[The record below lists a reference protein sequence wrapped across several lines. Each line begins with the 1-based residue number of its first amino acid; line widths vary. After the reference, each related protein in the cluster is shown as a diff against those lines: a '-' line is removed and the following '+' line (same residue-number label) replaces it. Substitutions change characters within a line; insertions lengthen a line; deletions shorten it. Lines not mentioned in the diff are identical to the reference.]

1 MTQREL
7 NWLKDDIIEDAIDE
21 IKYLK
26 QKLFWRWIFFIYGFG
41 IGLLTGLGVWFWN
54 WLMNI

>member
-1 MTQREL
+1 MATEKEMQ
-7 NWLKDDIIEDAIDE
+7 DE

-41 IGLLTGLGVWFWN
+41 AGLGLGLLIWFCN
-54 WLMNI
+54 WVYSI

>member
-1 MTQREL
+1 MTTEEMQ
-7 NWLKDDIIEDAIDE
+7 NE

-41 IGLLTGLGVWFWN
+41 AGLGLGLLIWFWN
-54 WLMNI
+54 WLCAI